1 MLRFILSMPR
11 NRDYYEI
18 LGVPRTASG
27 EEIKKAFRK
36 LAFQYHPDH
45 NEEASS
51 EEKFK
56 EINEA
61 YEVLSDAKKRASY
74 DRYGRVSNADV
85 FGFEDLGFGGLGD
98 IFDAFFG
105 ASTTTSKRRSPQK
118 GANLQANLTLSFEE
132 AIFGAEKQFETWRIE
147 NCSVCQGLGSQ
158 PGTNPQKCPNC
169 NGNGEVRRVQQSFFG
184 RFVHAATCPH
194 CKGEGTVINNPCRQ
208 CKGSG
213 KERIKRKL
221 TVTVPPGIDESY
233 QMRLGNEGD
242 AGKYGGPPGDIY
254 INFSVKPHKF
264 FVRKGNDILY
274 ELPINFAQAALG
286 DNVEVPTLDGEAPMK
301 IPPGTQNGK
310 VFRIK
315 GKGVPHLNSRGRG
328 DQLVII
334 RLVTPQSMDTN
345 QRRLFEELAKTLP
358 AAKMPE
364 GKGHEIID

>member
-1 MLRFILSMPR
+1 MPT

-18 LGVPRTASG
+18 LGVPRNASD
-27 EEIKKAFRK
+27 EEIKKAFRR
-36 LAFQYHPDH
+36 LAFKYHPDH
-45 NEEASS
+45 NRESGA

-74 DRYGRVSNADV
+74 DRYGNVATADR
-85 FGFEDLGFGGLGD
+85 FGFEDLSFGGLGD

-105 ASTTTSKRRSPQK
+105 ATTARAQRRSPQK
-118 GANLQANLTLSFEE
+118 GADLRANLTLSFEE
-132 AIFGAEKQFETWRIE
+132 AVFGIEKQFEVWRIE
-147 NCSVCQGLGSQ
+147 NCSLCHGLGSQ

-169 NGNGEVRRVQQSFFG
+169 NGNGEVRRTQQSLFG
-184 RFVHAATCPH
+184 HFVHTATCPH

-213 KERIKRKL
+213 KEKIKRKL
-221 TVTVPPGIDESY
+221 TVNVPPGIDESY
-233 QMRLGNEGD
+233 QLRLSNEGD
-242 AGKYGGPPGDIY
+242 AGRYGGSPGDIY

-264 FVRKGNDILY
+264 FKRQELDIFY

-286 DNVEVPTLDGEAPMK
+286 GDLEVPTLDGKATLK
-301 IPPGTQNGK
+301 IPPETQNGK

-315 GKGVPHLNSRGRG
+315 GKGVPRLHGRGKG

-334 RLVTPQSMDTN
+334 RVVTPQSMDAN

-358 AAKMPE
+358 TAKVPQGE
-364 GKGHEIID
+364 EHEIIE

>member
-1 MLRFILSMPR
+1 MLRFVLSMSG

-18 LGVPRTASG
+18 LGVPRNASD

-36 LAFQYHPDH
+36 LAFKYHPDH
-45 NEEASS
+45 NKDESA

-61 YEVLSDAKKRASY
+61 YEVLSDTTKRASY
-74 DRYGRVSNADV
+74 DRYGRVATADS
-85 FGFEDLGFGGLGD
+85 FDFEDFGFGGLGD

-105 ASTTTSKRRSPQK
+105 ATTARAKRRSPQR
-118 GANLQANLTLSFEE
+118 GADLRANLTLSFEE
-132 AIFGAEKQFETWRIE
+132 AVFGADKQLEVWRIE
-147 NCSVCQGLGSQ
+147 NCSACQGLGSQ

-169 NGNGEVRRVQQSFFG
+169 NGNGEVRRVQQSLFG

-208 CKGSG
+208 CKGNG
-213 KERIKRKL
+213 KERVKRKL
-221 TVTVPPGIDESY
+221 TVPVPPGVDENY
-233 QMRLGNEGD
+233 QMRLSKEGD
-242 AGKYGGPPGDIY
+242 AGIYGGSPGDIY

-264 FVRKGNDILY
+264 FARKENDILY

-286 DNVEVPTLDGEAPMK
+286 DNIEVPTLDGKTEIK
-301 IPPGTQNGK
+301 IPPGTQDRK
-310 VFRIK
+310 VFHIK
-315 GKGVPHLNSRGRG
+315 GKGAPRLNSKSRG

-334 RLVTPQSMDTN
+334 RIVSPQSMDAN

-358 AAKMPE
+358 KAKIPE
-364 GKGHEIID
+364 GEDREITE

>member
-1 MLRFILSMPR
+1 MPG

-18 LGVPRTASG
+18 LGVSRNASD

-36 LAFQYHPDH
+36 LAFKYHPDH
-45 NEEASS
+45 NKDEVA

-61 YEVLSDAKKRASY
+61 YEILSDTQKRASY
-74 DRYGRVSNADV
+74 DRYGRVATSDL
-85 FGFEDLGFGGLGD
+85 FGFEDFSFGGLGD

-105 ASTTTSKRRSPQK
+105 AATTTSKRRSPQK

-132 AIFGAEKQFETWRIE
+132 AIFGAEKQFEIWRIE
-147 NCSVCQGLGSQ
+147 NCPVCQGLGSQ
-158 PGTNPQKCPNC
+158 PGTNPQKCPSC
-169 NGNGEVRRVQQSFFG
+169 NGNGEIRRIQQSLFG
-184 RFVHAATCPH
+184 RFAHTSTCPY

-213 KERIKRKL
+213 KEKAKRKL

-233 QMRLGNEGD
+233 QMHLSSEGN
-242 AGKYGGPPGDIY
+242 AGIYGGSPGDIY
-254 INFSVKPHKF
+254 INFSVKPHKL
-264 FVRKGNDILY
+264 FVRKGNDILH

-286 DNVEVPTLDGEAPMK
+286 DNVEVPTVDGKTQVK
-301 IPPGTQNGK
+301 IPPGTQSGK
-310 VFRIK
+310 VLRIK
-315 GKGVPHLNSRGRG
+315 GKGAPRLNSKVRG
-328 DQLVII
+328 DQLVTI
-334 RLVTPQSMDTN
+334 RVVTPQSMDAN

-364 GKGHEIID
+364 DKDRKVIE